1 MRWFVVIFLLLAI
14 SSCGLFHN
22 VAKHKETR
30 KEKVSLK
37 VDSVVNKEIT
47 TKDQSKIVTNEKGKG
62 LYNPPSMSVNW
73 STSFNPDSLVSLN
86 LFKTAYG
93 LISIAT
99 SLNSLGNGVNQEA
112 TFEPFP
118 VPIDYDRTTI
128 TDLNIEMKERY
139 VLEFEKE
146 EKKELKET
154 ELDVKKE
161 GKNAFWW
168 VVILVGAIV
177 ILAVLFMNSRI

>member
-1 MRWFVVIFLLLAI
+1 MRWFVVIFLLLAV
-14 SSCGLFHN
+14 SSCGLFRD

-30 KEKVSLK
+30 KEKISLK
-37 VDSVVNKEIT
+37 VDSVVNTERNI
-47 TKDQSKIVTNEKGKG
+47 KDQSKIVTYEKGKG

-99 SLNSLGNGVNQEA
+99 SLNSLGNGIDQEA

-118 VPIDYDRTTI
+118 VPIDYDRTTTI
-128 TDLNIEMKERY
+128 DLDIETNERSR
-139 VLEFEKE
+139 LEFEKE

-154 ELDVKKE
+154 EIDVKKE
-161 GKNAFWW
+161 GKNSFWF
-168 VVILVGAIV
+168 VLGGVLVTLVIVASV
-177 ILAVLFMNSRI
+177 WKK